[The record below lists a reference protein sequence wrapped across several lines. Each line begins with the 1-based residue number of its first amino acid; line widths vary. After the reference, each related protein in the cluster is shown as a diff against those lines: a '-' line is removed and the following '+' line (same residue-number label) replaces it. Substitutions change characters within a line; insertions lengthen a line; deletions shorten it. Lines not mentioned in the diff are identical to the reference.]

1 VVGHVDRR
9 LPAGTR
15 SVYGIDLGTTFSCL
29 ARVSGSGEPQIVPLA
44 DGAQTLPS
52 VVLFVGA
59 DDYLTGQTARQLAR
73 ARPDDV
79 CSLVKRRMG
88 DGDWRFVTRG
98 AAWSAPA
105 VSGLILKALV
115 SDAALASGEPVED
128 AVITVP
134 AYFGDEERRATVL
147 AGEYAGLHV
156 VDVINEPTA
165 AALSYGFARF
175 EIGGRRTLGGPGTVA
190 EEVALVYDLGGG
202 TFDVTVVELA
212 DRRVSVVAID
222 GDHQLGGA
230 DWDEKIVLLLGDRFL
245 AEHPG
250 ASDPLDEGESA
261 QALLLAAEAAR
272 RELTDAETTTIVVDH
287 AGRRSEIMLTRDDLE
302 SLTAGLLDRTVALT
316 RAARDAALARGV
328 RGIDRILLVGGASRM
343 PAVARRL
350 AAEFGVPV
358 ELTDPDLA
366 VARGA
371 ALYGEK
377 KALERLVLADLVTR
391 GQLVDGAGVD
401 AAAPADLD
409 AACRRL
415 ADALGLPAGR
425 VRRTVEVQVVN
436 VVSRGFGVLAL
447 NRFGEQGAV
456 FLVHRNDRLPAV
468 VRRSFGTVRD
478 DQDAVTVY
486 IVEQA
491 GGVESTRVEDNKVI
505 AEAEITGI
513 PPGFPAGSQIQILF
527 RMGFDGILEVT
538 ATHEGLADRP
548 LTVRVETS
556 AALSQADVAR
566 EREQVARARRE
577 RGVIPGSFDAGAAG
591 DTDRSGGSG
600 GSGGAGGSGGSGGF
614 GDPGE
619 PGIGG

>member
-1 VVGHVDRR
+1 MVGHLDRR
-9 LPAGTR
+9 SAASTH

-29 ARVSGSGEPQIVPLA
+29 ARVADSGEPRIVPLA
-44 DGAQTLPS
+44 GQAQTLPS
-52 VVLFVGA
+52 VVLFLGA
-59 DDYLTGQTARQLAR
+59 DDYVTGQPARELAR

-88 DGDWRFVTRG
+88 DGDWRFVTQG

-115 SDAALASGEPVED
+115 SDAALATGEPVRD
-128 AVITVP
+128 VVITVP

-147 AGEYAGLHV
+147 AGEYAGLNV
-156 VDVINEPTA
+156 IDVINEPTA

-175 EIGGRRTLGGPGTVA
+175 EIGARRTLGGPGTA
-190 EEVALVYDLGGG
+190 SEEVALVYDLGGG

-212 DRRVSVVAID
+212 GRRVSVVAVD

-230 DWDEKIVLLLGDRFL
+230 DWDEKLVVLLGDRFL

-250 ASDPLDEGESA
+250 AADPLDSGQAA
-261 QALLLAAEAAR
+261 QALLLAAERAR
-272 RELTDAETTTIVVDH
+272 RELTDAEETSVVVEH
-287 AGRRSEIMLTRDDLE
+287 AGRRTEVLLTRAALE
-302 SLTAGLLDRTVALT
+302 ELTAGLLERTLALT
-316 RAARDAALARGV
+316 RSARDAAFARGV
-328 RGIDRILLVGGASRM
+328 SHIDRILLVGGASRM

-371 ALYGEK
+371 AIYGEK

-415 ADALGLPAGR
+415 ADALGQPASR
-425 VRRTVEVQVVN
+425 VRRTVEVQVAG

-447 NRFGEQGAV
+447 DRFGERNAV
-456 FLVHRNDRLPAV
+456 FLVHRNDRLPIA

-478 DQDAVTVY
+478 DQEAVTVSV
-486 IVEQA
+486 VEQA
-491 GGVESTRVEDNKVI
+491 GGVESRRLEDNKLI

-513 PPGFPAGSQIQILF
+513 PPGYPAGSQIHILF

-538 ATHEGLADRP
+538 AAHEGLAERP

-566 EREQVARARRE
+566 ERQQVARARRE
-577 RGVIPGSFDAGAAG
+577 RAAAPDQPHGSDHPDAPNPPDDPDAFGAPG
-591 DTDRSGGSG
+591 
-600 GSGGAGGSGGSGGF
+600 
-614 GDPGE
+614 PWV
-619 PGIGG
+619 

>member
-1 VVGHVDRR
+1 MVGHVDRR

-29 ARVSGSGEPQIVPLA
+29 ARVSDAGEPQIVPLA
-44 DGAQTLPS
+44 GDALTLPS

-59 DDYLTGQTARQLAR
+59 DDFVTGQPARELAR

-88 DGDWRFVTRG
+88 DGDWRFITQG

-105 VSGLILKALV
+105 VSGLILKALI
-115 SDAALASGEPVED
+115 SDAALATGEPVQD

-147 AGEYAGLHV
+147 AGEYAGLTV

-175 EIGGRRTLGGPGTVA
+175 EIGGRRTLGGPGRVA

-230 DWDEKIVLLLGDRFL
+230 DWDEKVVLLLGDRFL
-245 AEHPG
+245 AEHPD
-250 ASDPLDEGESA
+250 APDPLDSGGSA
-261 QALLLAAEAAR
+261 QALLLAAERAR
-272 RELTDAETTTIVVDH
+272 RELTDTEATTVVIDH
-287 AGRRSEIMLTRDDLE
+287 AGLRTEVRLTRDELE
-302 SLTAGLLDRTVALT
+302 GITAGLLDRTVALT
-316 RAARDAALARGV
+316 RAARDVAIARGV

-350 AAEFGVPV
+350 AAEFDVPV
-358 ELTDPDLA
+358 ELSDPDLA

-371 ALYGEK
+371 AIYGEK

-391 GQLVDGAGVD
+391 GQLVDGARVD

-409 AACRRL
+409 AACGRL
-415 ADALGLPAGR
+415 AAALGLPASR

-447 NRFGEQGAV
+447 NRFAEQGAI
-456 FLVHRNDRLPAV
+456 FLVHRNDRLPVA

-478 DQDAVTVY
+478 DQDTVTVY

-491 GGVESTRVEDNKVI
+491 GGVESAQVEDNKVI

-513 PPGFPAGSQIQILF
+513 PPGYPAGSQIHILF
-527 RMGFDGILEVT
+527 QMGFDGILEVT

-577 RGVIPGSFDAGAAG
+577 RGGVPGAGG
-591 DTDRSGGSG
+591 PTGPGGRPGSG
-600 GSGGAGGSGGSGGF
+600 GTPGSGLGPGGWV
-614 GDPGE
+614 
-619 PGIGG
+619 

>member
-1 VVGHVDRR
+1 MVGHVDRR
-9 LPAGTR
+9 SAASSH
-15 SVYGIDLGTTFSCL
+15 SVYGIDLGTTFSCV
-29 ARVSGSGEPQIVPLA
+29 ARVTETGEPRIVPLA
-44 DGAQTLPS
+44 GDTQTLPS

-59 DDYLTGQTARQLAR
+59 DDYITGQPARELAR

-88 DGDWRFVTRG
+88 DGDWRFVTQG
-98 AAWSAPA
+98 TAWSAPA

-115 SDAALASGEPVED
+115 SDAALATGEPVRD
-128 AVITVP
+128 VVITVP

-147 AGEYAGLHV
+147 AGEYAGLSV

-250 ASDPLDEGESA
+250 APDPLDSSEAA
-261 QALLLAAEAAR
+261 QVLLLAAERAR
-272 RELTDAETTTIVVDH
+272 RELTDVERTTVVVEHD
-287 AGRRSEIMLTRDDLE
+287 GRRTEVVLTRSALE
-302 SLTAGLLDRTVALT
+302 ELTAGLLDRTIALT
-316 RAARDAALARGV
+316 RAAQQAALARGV
-328 RGIDRILLVGGASRM
+328 RGIDQILLVGGASRM

-358 ELTDPDLA
+358 ALTDPDLA

-371 ALYGEK
+371 AIYGEK

-401 AAAPADLD
+401 AAAPEALD
-409 AACRRL
+409 AACHRL
-415 ADALGLPAGR
+415 AQALDLPASR

-447 NRFGEQGAV
+447 NRFGDQNAV
-456 FLVHRNDRLPAV
+456 FLVHRNDRLPVAV
-468 VRRSFGTVRD
+468 GRSFGTVRD
-478 DQDAVTVY
+478 DQDAVVVHV
-486 IVEQA
+486 VEQA
-491 GGVESTRVEDNKVI
+491 GGVESPRVEDNKVI

-513 PPGFPAGSQIQILF
+513 PAGFPAGSQIHIQF

-538 ATHEGLADRP
+538 ATHEGLAQRP

-577 RGVIPGSFDAGAAG
+577 RATGPGFGSGPGPGFGPGPGPGRPDEPGPGAAN
-591 DTDRSGGSG
+591 
-600 GSGGAGGSGGSGGF
+600 
-614 GDPGE
+614 
-619 PGIGG
+619 PGI